1 MTMFRSNKQL
11 PMKLLIM
18 YMISALLFL
27 TFTDLHIHTK
37 KAATTADHG
46 SAVSISSLSDEL
58 TPSGTSDE
66 IKVNPDGALK
76 INQDSLNILA
86 VFLLVT
92 LLTILLFFTLIHR
105 CCESDSLAYDLP
117 FYGTPPLRAPPQ

>member
-1 MTMFRSNKQL
+1 
-11 PMKLLIM
+11 M

-37 KAATTADHG
+37 EAAATADHG

-58 TPSGTSDE
+58 KPTGTSDE

-76 INQDSLNILA
+76 INQGSFNILA
-86 VFLLVT
+86 VFLLVALLAIFLFYT
-92 LLTILLFFTLIHR
+92 LVGRIREINSLI
-105 CCESDSLAYDLP
+105 SSLP
-117 FYGTPPLRAPPQ
+117 FQGTPPLRAPPQ